1 MLDLEK
7 LFKIRPFVFCVR
19 GDYFAFG
26 SGVCMRCNNQQRN
39 PIMLPLR
46 YEKYQDALKQV
57 NITQKDAWDA
67 YRRVNAIAENNQSL
81 DDYPH
86 LQEKFEQLHF
96 SDEEKESIQQQLDQ
110 VVTFFRKNHL
120 CDYYL
125 E

>member
-7 LFKIRPFVFCVR
+7 LFKIRPFVFYVR

-26 SGVCMRCNNQQRN
+26 SGVCMRYNNQQRN

-46 YEKYQDALKQV
+46 YEKYQDALKHV

-67 YRRVNAIAENNQSL
+67 YRRVNAIAENNQSI

-86 LQEKFEQLHF
+86 LQKKFEQLQF

-110 VVTFFRKNHL
+110 VETFFRKNHL
-120 CDYYL
+120 CDYY
-125 E
+125 